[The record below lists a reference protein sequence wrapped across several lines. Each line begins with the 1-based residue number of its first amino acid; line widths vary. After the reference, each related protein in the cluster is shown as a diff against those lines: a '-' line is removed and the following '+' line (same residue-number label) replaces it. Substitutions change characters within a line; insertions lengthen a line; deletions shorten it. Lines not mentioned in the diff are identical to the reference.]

1 MRMTVYV
8 DLLFIVN
15 LYIDALLLSAV
26 RRFLKLPLSGMRLF
40 LSSVLGGVFG
50 LSALLPALPG
60 TILFLL
66 TISESIILCAAAFA
80 PKPVLQILKAAF
92 LLFLFG
98 AALSGLLSI
107 AAYFLPIHGI
117 LLANGAVYFDIS
129 MFTLILLTCVS
140 YCFLYI
146 FDRLFRKKE
155 PDVFFAKL
163 TITVQNKTVTLSSKV
178 DTGLTLTEP
187 FSGVPAVIVER
198 RALGDLIPPD
208 FTAENPNSTVKMR
221 LIPFSSLGA
230 DGVLPAFRPNKVLLF
245 DTPVDCWV
253 AVTDRTLSAGSFQ
266 ALIGAALFDAA
277 QIQGQTTGKDNI

>member
-1 MRMTVYV
+1 MTVYA

-26 RRFLKLPLSGMRLF
+26 RRFLRLPLTGKRL
-40 LSSVLGGVFG
+40 LLASVLGGVFG

-60 TILFLL
+60 VVLFPLALL
-66 TISESIILCAAAFA
+66 ESLALCAAAFA
-80 PKPVLQILKAAF
+80 PKPMTQLLKAVF

-98 AALSGLLSI
+98 AALSGLLTA

-117 LLANGAVYFDIS
+117 LLANGAVYFNIS
-129 MFTLILLTCVS
+129 ALTLILLTCVS
-140 YCFLYI
+140 YGVLYG

-163 TITVQNKTVTLSSKV
+163 TITRQGKTVTLPAKI

-187 FSGVPAVIVER
+187 FSGTPAIVADR
-198 RALGDLIPPD
+198 RALGDI
-208 FTAENPNSTVKMR
+208 FFGMQSTENAVSMR

-230 DGVLPAFRPNKVLLF
+230 DGVLPAFWPDAASLSGISIE
-245 DTPVDCWV
+245 CWV

-266 ALIGAALFDAA
+266 ALVGAAVCDAA
-277 QIQGQTTGKDNI
+277 QIQGLKPGKDIP

>member
-1 MRMTVYV
+1 MTVYA

-26 RRFLKLPLSGMRLF
+26 RRFLKLPLSGRRLF

-50 LSALLPALPG
+50 LSAFLPTLPGVVLLP
-60 TILFLL
+60 L
-66 TISESIILCAAAFA
+66 TISESVILCAAAFA
-80 PKPVLQILKAAF
+80 PKPVTQILKAAF

-98 AALSGLLSI
+98 AALSGLLSA

-129 MFTLILLTCVS
+129 MFTLILLTCAS
-140 YCFLYI
+140 YGVLYI

-163 TITVQNKTVTLSSKV
+163 TVTVQNKTVILSAKV

-187 FSGVPAVIVER
+187 FSGAPAVVAER
-198 RALGDLIPPD
+198 CALGDLLPPD
-208 FTAENPNSTVKMR
+208 FAVQSLNNTVKMR

-230 DGVLPAFRPNKVLLF
+230 DGVLPAFRPDKALLS
-245 DTPVDCWV
+245 DTPVDCWI
-253 AVTDRTLSAGSFQ
+253 AVTDRALSAGSFQ

-277 QIQGQTTGKDNI
+277 QIQGRKTGKDYI

>member
-1 MRMTVYV
+1 MTVYA

-26 RRFLKLPLSGMRLF
+26 RRFLRLPLTGKRL
-40 LSSVLGGVFG
+40 LLASVLGGVFG

-60 TILFLL
+60 VVLFPLALL
-66 TISESIILCAAAFA
+66 ESLALCAAAFA
-80 PKPVLQILKAAF
+80 PKPMTQLLKAVF

-98 AALSGLLSI
+98 AALSGLLTA

-117 LLANGAVYFDIS
+117 LLANGAVYFNIS
-129 MFTLILLTCVS
+129 ALTLILLTCVS
-140 YCFLYI
+140 YGVLYG

-163 TITVQNKTVTLSSKV
+163 TITRQGKTVTLPAKI

-187 FSGVPAVIVER
+187 FSGTPAIVADR
-198 RALGDLIPPD
+198 RALGVILPPN
-208 FTAENPNSTVKMR
+208 FGMQSTENAVSMR

-230 DGVLPAFRPNKVLLF
+230 DGVLPAFRPDAASLSGISIE
-245 DTPVDCWV
+245 CWV

-266 ALIGAALFDAA
+266 ALVGAAV
-277 QIQGQTTGKDNI
+277 

>member
-1 MRMTVYV
+1 MTVYA

-26 RRFLKLPLSGMRLF
+26 RRFLRLPLTGKRL
-40 LSSVLGGVFG
+40 LLASVLGGVFG

-60 TILFLL
+60 VVLFPLTLL
-66 TISESIILCAAAFA
+66 ESLALCAAAFA
-80 PKPVLQILKAAF
+80 PKPMTQLLKAVF

-98 AALSGLLSI
+98 AALSGLLTA

-117 LLANGAVYFDIS
+117 LLANGAVYFNIS
-129 MFTLILLTCVS
+129 ALTLILLTCVS
-140 YCFLYI
+140 YGVLYG

-163 TITVQNKTVTLSSKV
+163 TITRQGKTVTLPAKI

-187 FSGVPAVIVER
+187 FSGTPAIVADR
-198 RALGDLIPPD
+198 CALGDILPPN
-208 FTAENPNSTVKMR
+208 FGMQSTENAVSMR

-230 DGVLPAFRPNKVLLF
+230 DGVLPAFQPDAASLSGISIE
-245 DTPVDCWV
+245 CWV

-266 ALIGAALFDAA
+266 ALVGTAVCDAA
-277 QIQGQTTGKDNI
+277 QIQGLKPGKDIP

>member
-1 MRMTVYV
+1 MTVYA

-26 RRFLKLPLSGMRLF
+26 RRFLKLPLSGRRLF

-50 LSALLPALPG
+50 LSAFLPTLPGVVLLP
-60 TILFLL
+60 L
-66 TISESIILCAAAFA
+66 TISESVILCAAAFA
-80 PKPVLQILKAAF
+80 PKPVTQILKAAF

-98 AALSGLLSI
+98 AALSGLLSA

-129 MFTLILLTCVS
+129 MFTLILLTCAS
-140 YCFLYI
+140 YGVLYI

-163 TITVQNKTVTLSSKV
+163 TVTVQNKTVILSAKA

-187 FSGVPAVIVER
+187 FSGAPAVVAER
-198 RALGDLIPPD
+198 RALGDLLPPD
-208 FTAENPNSTVKMR
+208 FAVQSLNNTVKMR

-230 DGVLPAFRPNKVLLF
+230 DGVLPAFHPDKALLF

-253 AVTDRTLSAGSFQ
+253 AVTDRVLSAGSFQ

-277 QIQGQTTGKDNI
+277 QIQGRKTGKDYI